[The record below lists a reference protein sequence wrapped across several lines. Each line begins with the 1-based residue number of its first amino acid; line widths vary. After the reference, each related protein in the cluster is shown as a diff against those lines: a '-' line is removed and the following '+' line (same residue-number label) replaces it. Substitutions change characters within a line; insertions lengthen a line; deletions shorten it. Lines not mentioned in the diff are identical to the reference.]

1 MSKKFLTETFGV
13 LPNYMIEEI
22 NNAIAD
28 AKVLQQRV
36 YLPVKA
42 DGSTGQGDKDTYAN
56 YLDLTDIVYDNLVMY
71 INKEN
76 SNDPAINPE
85 AKKRLCATK
94 IAIVDERW
102 YSANS
107 AVYIECDGNIPNRI
121 YRQGGAESGGI
132 NKAYQ
137 TFIERNPA
145 QPASAQATT
154 AQPAQA
160 TTFAVNDVV
169 KDKAT
174 GKNLYVVLKTGA
186 NNNFLIMD
194 KDRKRYTA
202 TGEDL
207 IKEAIV
213 LDTEANRSF
222 ETGQVEKALQIL
234 QTAAAQNNSAQ
245 AGYSGASGLTKRGN
259 IFCSD
264 PTLITL
270 LQQYLK
276 YVKGANIVVDGVY
289 GRITMGVAAQHI
301 TDLKE
306 KTIAQAAEGNFL
318 CNLISK
324 NRDVWTNEIKSKQ
337 PNIQIG
343 AVETKLNLQA
353 VTIGNANAPITY
365 QQLQSWEKQN
375 QIGNPNAA
383 NQKDATIYYK
393 EPTGF
398 KNANKTLMAKYK
410 GGKWVGTYDAANP
423 KTLVYT
429 APTAKAP
436 AKRDSTLYFE
446 VKKQKKAQKL
456 FERLIKSVTK

>member
-1 MSKKFLTETFGV
+1 MSKKFLTEAFGEDS
-13 LPNYMIEEI
+13 LLDLNQIEEI
-22 NNAIAD
+22 NNAIDNAQ
-28 AKVLQQRV
+28 VSQR
-36 YLPVKA
+36 LM
-42 DGSTGQGDKDTYAN
+42 GSTRQGDKAPYAS
-56 YLDLTDIVYDNLVMY
+56 YLDLTSIVYDDLVRF
-71 INKEN
+71 IKDNR
-76 SNDPAINPE
+76 SAVNPE
-85 AKKRLCATK
+85 AKKKLCATK

-102 YSANS
+102 YSVNS
-107 AVYIECDGNIPNRI
+107 AAYIDCDGDKPKKI

-132 NKAYQ
+132 SKAYQ

-145 QPASAQATT
+145 QPAPDAAQATT

-160 TTFAVNDVV
+160 TTFAVNDIV

-174 GKNLYVVLKTGA
+174 GKKLYVVLKTGA

-194 KDRKRYTA
+194 KDRRRYTA

-213 LDTEANRSF
+213 PDTEANRSF

-324 NRDVWTNEIKSKQ
+324 NRDVWTSEIKNKQ

-393 EPTGF
+393 EPTGS